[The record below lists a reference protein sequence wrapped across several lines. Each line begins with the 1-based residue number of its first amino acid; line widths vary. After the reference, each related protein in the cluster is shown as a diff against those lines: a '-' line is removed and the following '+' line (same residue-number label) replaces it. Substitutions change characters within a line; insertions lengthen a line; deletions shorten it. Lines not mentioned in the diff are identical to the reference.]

1 MIILAIIL
9 ATIGLMLLPLE
20 RLYIAMQRKKNN
32 TRFADPIF
40 VQKIEI
46 AVIIVSVC
54 LFGSALYILHGMM

>member
-20 RLYIAMQRKKNN
+20 RLYNAMQRKKNN